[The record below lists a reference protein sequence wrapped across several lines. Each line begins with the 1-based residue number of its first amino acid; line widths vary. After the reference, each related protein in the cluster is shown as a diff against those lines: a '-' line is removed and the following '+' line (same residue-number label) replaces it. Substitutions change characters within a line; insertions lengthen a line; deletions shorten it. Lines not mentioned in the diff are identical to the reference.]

1 MSIRKLMLPPVV
13 SSGQYQMIESKI
25 AMVEHI
31 AMTDSAI
38 IGPQWHNLRTSWRFS
53 NVTKADKKFMFRPQV
68 LLIFR
73 QNGSWNVEVK
83 FNVSLLASAILQSHY
98 KRLRTYSFLFSK
110 DPGAGLALGHWGF
123 LLSIFPCTGNKWHP
137 TLPAFCTILR
147 IILVTLSNPPS
158 RRHKETVQCYPK
170 TNTYKLHLLHS
181 VLLLHNCDFL
191 GCCYDVGR
199 NDIAPSNR
207 HCNFQCFCVN
217 ADIYEQGFM

>member
-53 NVTKADKKFMFRPQV
+53 NVTKADKKFMFRPQF

-137 TLPAFCTILR
+137 MLPAFCTILR
-147 IILVTLSNPPS
+147 IILVILSNPPS
-158 RRHKETVQCYPK
+158 RRHKERQLSIILK
-170 TNTYKLHLLHS
+170 QTNTNYIYFIQSYCCITVTVLAAAIKLA
-181 VLLLHNCDFL
+181 
-191 GCCYDVGR
+191 GTT
-199 NDIAPSNR
+199 
-207 HCNFQCFCVN
+207 
-217 ADIYEQGFM
+217 